1 MDFSRV
7 WNSTLL
13 KQCGFVLTEK
23 GTKDSQHKK
32 KPWMSFKNYFMKSEE
47 ILLKTFQAVLKDKGG
62 PFKIPTSLFK
72 LYKLGFAFY
81 TIVSSFLHLFF
92 IFLVKCKA
100 KMIGSRLLQGMY
112 FRLKSMQANLI
123 Y

>member
-1 MDFSRV
+1 MDFCRV

-47 ILLKTFQAVLKDKGG
+47 FLLKTFQAVLKDKGG
-62 PFKIPTSLFK
+62 HFKILTSLFK

-81 TIVSSFLHLFF
+81 TIFSSFLHLFF
-92 IFLVKCKA
+92 IFVVKCKE

-123 Y
+123 H

>member
-7 WNSTLL
+7 WNST
-13 KQCGFVLTEK
+13 LTEK

-123 Y
+123 H